1 MKRLIRTS
9 EETKQSEVKAAQLQ
23 ADLENTIGQFNTV
36 DEMNAHLDSIEDEL
50 WEAIDNMDFEED
62 GSHSELFTSEDID

>member
-23 ADLENTIGQFNTV
+23 ADLENTIGPFNTV

-50 WEAIDNMDFEED
+50 GDD
-62 GSHSELFTSEDID
+62 